1 MRNTRKPETELP
13 EPPPREHLTEPE
25 PEDPAVELPGWPGYR
40 TQPEHSGLDPL
51 ESTAELGHVLGV
63 LLKGLIYHR
72 MRTRRPGL
80 LLLMGVAG
88 LVLLIPLVMTVYFL
102 PDLGDAAIVL
112 LALASLPAVLGILFW
127 SNLVTDI
134 VEIIQ
139 KNR

>member
-1 MRNTRKPETELP
+1 MRSTRKPEENLP

-25 PEDPAVELPGWPGYR
+25 PTDPASELPGWPGYR
-40 TQPEHSGLDPL
+40 TQPEHSGLDPI
-51 ESTAELGHVLGV
+51 ESTAELGHVLGI

-80 LLLMGVAG
+80 LLLMGLAG
-88 LVLLIPLVMTVYFL
+88 LVLMIPLAMTIYLL
-102 PDLGDAAIVL
+102 PELGDTAIVL
-112 LALASLPAVLGILFW
+112 LALASLPALLGILFW